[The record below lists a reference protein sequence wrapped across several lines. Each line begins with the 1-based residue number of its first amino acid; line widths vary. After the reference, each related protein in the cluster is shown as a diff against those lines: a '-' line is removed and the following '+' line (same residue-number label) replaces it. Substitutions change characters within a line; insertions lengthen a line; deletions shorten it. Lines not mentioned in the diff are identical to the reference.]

1 MARLRARAE
10 PEWKWAQRLLEW
22 QRVGPR
28 LEAEISAAKY
38 FVFESLYEVAAW
50 AEVRDL
56 GGRYRQD
63 VGVFGSVAEAQQAC
77 ELDAQ
82 RRLRREEDR
91 GPVDVRIASGRRV
104 RS

>member
-10 PEWKWAQRLLEW
+10 RERKWAQRLLEW
-22 QRVGPR
+22 QRLGPR

-50 AEVRDL
+50 AEVRDW

-63 VGVFGSVAEAQQAC
+63 IGVFGSLGEAQAAC
-77 ELDAQ
+77 EGDAQ
-82 RRLRREEDR
+82 RLRREEDAA
-91 GPVDVRIASGRRV
+91 PVDVRIARGRRQPG
-104 RS
+104 